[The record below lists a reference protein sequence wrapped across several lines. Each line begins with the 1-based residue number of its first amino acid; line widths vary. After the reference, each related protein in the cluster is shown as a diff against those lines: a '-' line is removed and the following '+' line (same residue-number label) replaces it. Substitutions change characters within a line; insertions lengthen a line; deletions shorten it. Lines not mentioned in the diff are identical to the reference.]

1 MNRANGVHH
10 LAIATA
16 DIKKQIAFF
25 SQILG
30 MELVA
35 LYWMHGVEGALHG
48 FLRMNDRSAVAFV
61 QTPDIA
67 EIDRE
72 IGKTHAGNPGL
83 PCAGGTLQHL
93 ALRVDDEAELLAL
106 RDRVR
111 SLGVNIFGP
120 IDHGF
125 CKSIYF
131 AGPEDLSLEIS
142 TSADAIDAGAW
153 IDPEVVT
160 LCDISADE
168 LALYK
173 APKSFV
179 APSDPIQQPPID
191 QAQPHMYYPEKFYQN
206 LVQMS
211 DTDYEARFSETAPPV
226 AV

>member
-1 MNRANGVHH
+1 MNRVNGVHH

-16 DIKKQIAFF
+16 DIKEQIAFF

-61 QTPDIA
+61 QTPDIG

-83 PCAGGTLQHL
+83 PCAGGAMQHL
-93 ALRVDDEAELLAL
+93 ALRVDSEDELLAL

-111 SLGVNIFGP
+111 SHGINIFGP

-142 TSADAIDAGAW
+142 TSIEPIDANAW

-160 LCDISADE
+160 LCNISADE
-168 LALYK
+168 LVLYK
-173 APKSFV
+173 APKSFC
-179 APSDPIQQPPID
+179 APSEPAQQPPID
-191 QAQPHMYYPEKFYQN
+191 QAQPHMHYPEKIYQK
-206 LVQMS
+206 LVEMS
-211 DTDYEARFSETAPPV
+211 DTDYEARYSETTPPV
-226 AV
+226 AI